1 MPLGPAG
8 SQGSGSAI
16 GKNSTPFI
24 DKNEP
29 FGRHL
34 ITKFASSH
42 KMSNLAILKLDGKL
56 LGTFG
61 STIGRF
67 DLNSIVIAKDE
78 KGETAEREGGVSRLT
93 RCLGYPP
100 IKFINPRPQNGSCQ
114 VYVSNYGGGL
124 VDGDAIVMKVEC
136 LPGSRAYLGTQ
147 SSTKVY
153 KSEGKGGCSQE
164 TIGTVHANAMAV
176 VCPDPVVPF
185 AGSRYRQTQTWEVH
199 PEADLILFDWL
210 QPGRAARGE
219 VFAYSRLRSEL
230 RVTRPG
236 GRPILSERFDLEPES
251 QDPFR
256 CGHFGAFRSFLNVYL
271 IGPRA
276 LRLADSL
283 EAGMLAL
290 NKTGQDRRTADPAAA
305 AMDGAPMGGAGVDG
319 GAAIWVGVGKREGE
333 GCIVR
338 AMGGDRRDLQPL
350 HDMIFA
356 SLADAAWLGFNPWHR
371 RW

>member
-1 MPLGPAG
+1 
-8 SQGSGSAI
+8 
-16 GKNSTPFI
+16 
-24 DKNEP
+24 
-29 FGRHL
+29 
-34 ITKFASSH
+34 
-42 KMSNLAILKLDGKL
+42 L
-56 LGTFG
+56 LGN
-61 STIGRF
+61 SESWIGRF
-67 DLNSIVIAKDE
+67 DLNSIVIENDETDE
-78 KGETAEREGGVSRLT
+78 KGEQGEKGSRVSRLT

-100 IKFINPRPQNGSCQ
+100 IKFINPRPQHGSCQ

-124 VDGDAIVMKVEC
+124 VDGDAIAMTVEC
-136 LPGSRAYLGTQ
+136 LPGSRTYLGTQ

-153 KSEGKGGCSQE
+153 KSNGKGGCSQE
-164 TIGTVHANAMAV
+164 TVGTVHANALAV

-185 AGSRYRQTQTWEVH
+185 AGSRYRQAQTWEVH

-230 RVTRPG
+230 RITRPG

-276 LRLADSL
+276 VKLADSL
-283 EAGMLAL
+283 EARMLAS
-290 NKTGQDRRTADPAAA
+290 NKTGQDRRTADPVAGAA
-305 AMDGAPMGGAGVDG
+305 DGARANGGAMTAQTGAGVDG

-350 HDMIFA
+350 HDMMFA

>member
-1 MPLGPAG
+1 
-8 SQGSGSAI
+8 
-16 GKNSTPFI
+16 
-24 DKNEP
+24 
-29 FGRHL
+29 
-34 ITKFASSH
+34 
-42 KMSNLAILKLDGKL
+42 
-56 LGTFG
+56 
-61 STIGRF
+61 
-67 DLNSIVIAKDE
+67 LNSIVIERDE
-78 KGETAEREGGVSRLT
+78 KDGKASRLT

-124 VDGDAIVMKVEC
+124 VDGDAISMTVEC
-136 LPGSRAYLGTQ
+136 LPGSRTYLGTQ

-164 TIGTVHANAMAV
+164 TVGTVHANALAV

-185 AGSRYRQTQTWEVH
+185 AGSRYRQAQSWEVH

-251 QDPFR
+251 QNPFR

-276 LRLADSL
+276 EKLVDSL
-283 EAGMLAL
+283 EGRILAL
-290 NKTGQDRRTADPAAA
+290 NKPGQDRRTAQPASDRGNPQSAA
-305 AMDGAPMGGAGVDG
+305 TESLKHGVHAGVAPNGDDAGVDG

-333 GCIVR
+333 GCIIR

-350 HDMIFA
+350 HDMLFA
-356 SLADAAWLGFNPWHR
+356 SLSDAAWLGFNPWHR

>member
-1 MPLGPAG
+1 
-8 SQGSGSAI
+8 
-16 GKNSTPFI
+16 
-24 DKNEP
+24 
-29 FGRHL
+29 
-34 ITKFASSH
+34 
-42 KMSNLAILKLDGKL
+42 MSNLAILKLDGKL
-56 LGTFG
+56 LGIFE
-61 STIGRF
+61 SRIGRF
-67 DLNSIVIAKDE
+67 DLNSIVIE
-78 KGETAEREGGVSRLT
+78 KGESGGEDGEVSRLT

-100 IKFINPRPQNGSCQ
+100 IKFINPRPQHGSCQ

-124 VDGDAIVMKVEC
+124 VDGDAIAMTVEC

-153 KSEGKGGCSQE
+153 KSEGNGGCSQE
-164 TIGTVHANAMAV
+164 TIGTVHANALAV

-199 PEADLILFDWL
+199 ADADLILFDWL

-236 GRPILSERFDLEPES
+236 GRPIVSERFDLEPES

-276 LRLADSL
+276 LKLADSL

-290 NKTGQDRRTADPAAA
+290 NKTGQDRRTADPVAAVRGPATASGASASA
-305 AMDGAPMGGAGVDG
+305 ASSMATTATTDGGAGVDG

>member
-1 MPLGPAG
+1 
-8 SQGSGSAI
+8 
-16 GKNSTPFI
+16 
-24 DKNEP
+24 
-29 FGRHL
+29 
-34 ITKFASSH
+34 
-42 KMSNLAILKLDGKL
+42 MSNLAILKLDGKL
-56 LGTFG
+56 LGIVG
-61 STIGRF
+61 SMVGRF

-78 KGETAEREGGVSRLT
+78 KEGEVSRLT

-100 IKFINPRPQNGSCQ
+100 IKFINPRPQHGSCQ

-124 VDGDAIVMKVEC
+124 VDGDAIAMTVEC

-153 KSEGKGGCSQE
+153 KSNGKGGCSQE
-164 TIGTVHANAMAV
+164 TIGTVHANALAV

-185 AGSRYRQTQTWEVH
+185 AGSRYRQTQAWEVH
-199 PEADLILFDWL
+199 ADGDLILFDWL

-230 RVTRPG
+230 RITRPG
-236 GRPILSERFDLEPES
+236 GRPIVSERFELEPES

-256 CGHFGAFRSFLNVYL
+256 CGHFGDFRSFLNVYL

-276 LRLADSL
+276 VKLADSL

-290 NKTGQDRRTADPAAA
+290 NKTGQDRRTADPVAAVR
-305 AMDGAPMGGAGVDG
+305 GGAGADG

-356 SLADAAWLGFNPWHR
+356 SLSDAAWLGFNPWHR

>member
-1 MPLGPAG
+1 M
-8 SQGSGSAI
+8 
-16 GKNSTPFI
+16 
-24 DKNEP
+24 
-29 FGRHL
+29 
-34 ITKFASSH
+34 
-42 KMSNLAILKLDGKL
+42 
-56 LGTFG
+56 
-61 STIGRF
+61 
-67 DLNSIVIAKDE
+67 NSIVIEKDE
-78 KGETAEREGGVSRLT
+78 RDGEVSRLT

-100 IKFINPRPQNGSCQ
+100 IKFINPRPQHGICQ

-124 VDGDAIVMKVEC
+124 VDGDAIAMSVEC
-136 LPGSRAYLGTQ
+136 LPGSRVYLGTQ

-164 TIGTVHANAMAV
+164 TIGTVHANALAV
-176 VCPDPVVPF
+176 VCADPVVPF

-236 GRPILSERFDLEPES
+236 GRPILSERFEVEPES

-256 CGHFGAFRSFLNVYL
+256 CGHFGVFRSLLNVYM

-276 LRLADSL
+276 LKLADSL
-283 EAGMLAL
+283 AAGMLAL
-290 NKTGQDRRTADPAAA
+290 NKTGQDRRTSDPVAARGGPEAAA
-305 AMDGAPMGGAGVDG
+305 SVAPVDGAGVDPRQQAKVSAIAGDG
-319 GAAIWVGVGKREGE
+319 GAGADGVAAIWVGVGKRDGE

-338 AMGGDRRDLQPL
+338 ALGGDRRDLQPL
-350 HDMIFA
+350 HEMLFA